1 MHHKVHS
8 GQTLTFKKLHSLS
21 VLLSDTWF
29 TTLEFHSLSECVC
42 NESYNESNCKVNHVR
57 YIQQKGEEQEMKQQ
71 TGKDKNGGVS
81 FAILIGSRKLIF
93 VRQTELDESEKRSD
107 FGEG

>member
-1 MHHKVHS
+1 M
-8 GQTLTFKKLHSLS
+8 
-21 VLLSDTWF
+21 LSDTW
-29 TTLEFHSLSECVC
+29 LELCILSEFVC
-42 NESYNESNCKVNHVR
+42 NESYNESKYKVR
-57 YIQQKGEEQEMKQQ
+57 YFWRMGAEQEMKQQ

-107 FGEG
+107 FGEGWGKGSGVEK